1 MTAQRVGQESRHN
14 ILMPLKRKEFSLRNL
29 PVQLSLIAIGI
40 PTLVLVL
47 FGVFRIHTQTNIL
60 ENELKIT
67 LKNEIVQ
74 LSASLSTALF
84 NFDDE
89 TCKVIS
95 EAALK
100 KSEILK
106 ITVWDLEQEYLSFQ
120 DDFFTMVGNKSEI
133 RTIEYPILF
142 KNEKIGKVQIVAT
155 TIFLDASIARLKKS
169 SVIQVI
175 VLDLILGLVLIVV
188 LNIRFVRPLQDLQ
201 QSSEK
206 IATGQLDYPINVHR
220 NDELGALADNLV
232 MMRDAVKEKMDSLQ
246 SEVDQHQK
254 TSIALEKS
262 ESFLRLIIDLIP
274 HMIFVKNM
282 DGRYLVV
289 NQAVAYDLDTS
300 VEALTGRLHS
310 EVSLDPESAKKMLKD
325 DQMVI
330 ETGKTLSLLTETHLA
345 STKESK
351 WYSTKKIP
359 FTAPDGDK
367 GVVGI
372 TIDITELKQAEEEL
386 KKTKNY
392 IDNIINSMP
401 SALFSLDRELNIVL
415 WNYKAEKIFGIT
427 SGSAINNYLGDV
439 LKRMK
444 PFLENINNT
453 IKTGEPHYFPKQITQ
468 TKEGIVYEDITV
480 YPLIGESIEGAVIR
494 VDDVTEHV
502 RMEEMVVQSEKML
515 SIGGLAAG
523 MAHEI
528 NNPLAGMMQNAQ
540 VAMRRIQGEIPASIQ
555 AAEEVGISM
564 DQIREFMEKRGM
576 IRQLGLIHE
585 AGIRA
590 SKIVQNML
598 SFSRKDFSGKTQQDI
613 ADLLEQTLE
622 LAKSDYDLKR
632 KYDFKK
638 IKIVR
643 EFDENAPLVMCE
655 VSKMQQVFFNI
666 LKNSAEA
673 MQELET
679 LTDPTFYLRVKS
691 RGSFVRIEIEDNG
704 PGMIEDIRKRIFE
717 PFFTTK
723 PVGKGTGLGLSIVK
737 KLVIQ
742 MGGTVQLQRNEANG
756 TTVTFT
762 LIADKCESA
771 AAVPATTNSPAPILT
786 SPGRRLSVLVVEDE
800 LINRQILQAILT
812 KFGHQ
817 TTVAED
823 GRIAL
828 ELLKSNYFDIILM
841 DVQMPELDGIETT
854 KIIRT
859 SPSYQHTRNVP
870 IIALTAYAMADD
882 KDKCLQAGMNNYL
895 AKPVDIKILERSL
908 KNLTT
913 VN

>member
-1 MTAQRVGQESRHN
+1 MTVDNVTQAPKHK
-14 ILMPLKRKEFSLRNL
+14 ILMPQKRKKYSIKSL

-40 PTLVLVL
+40 PTFVLAL
-47 FGVFRIHTQTNIL
+47 FGVFQIHTQASIL
-60 ENELKIT
+60 ENELNVT
-67 LKNEIVQ
+67 LKNEAAQ

-89 TCKVIS
+89 TCTAIS

-100 KSEILK
+100 KSEILT

-120 DDFFTMVGNKSEI
+120 DDSFSMVKNDSEI
-133 RTIEYPILF
+133 RTIEYPIFF
-142 KNEKIGKVQIVAT
+142 KNEKIGKVRIVAT
-155 TIFLDASIARLKKS
+155 TFFLDASIARFKIS
-169 SVIQVI
+169 SILQVI
-175 VLDLILGLVLIVV
+175 VLDLTLGLVLVLV
-188 LNIRFVRPLQDLQ
+188 LNIRFVRPLQELQ
-201 QSSEK
+201 HSSEK
-206 IATGQLDYPINVHR
+206 IATDQLDYPINVHR

-232 MMRDAVKEKMDSLQ
+232 MMRDAVKEKMNSLQ

-274 HMIFVKNM
+274 HMIFVKNI

-289 NQAVAYDLDTS
+289 NKAVAEDFDTS
-300 VEALTGRLHS
+300 VEKLTGRLHS
-310 EVSLDPESAKKMLKD
+310 DVVLESELAKKMLKD
-325 DQMVI
+325 DQTVI
-330 ETGKTLSLLTETHLA
+330 ENGQTLSFLTETRLA

-359 FTAPDGDK
+359 FTALDGDR

-372 TIDITELKQAEEEL
+372 TIDITELKQAEQEL
-386 KKTKNY
+386 KQTKNY

-401 SALFSLDRELNIVL
+401 SALFSLDRQQNVVL
-415 WNYKAEKIFGIT
+415 WNHKAEKLFGIT
-427 SGSAINNYLGDV
+427 AELAINRYLGDV

-444 PFLENINNT
+444 PFLDNIGET
-453 IKTGEPHYFPKQITQ
+453 IKTGEPHYFPKKPIQ
-468 TKEGIVYEDITV
+468 TREGVAYEDITV

-540 VAMRRIQGEIPASIQ
+540 VVMRRIQGEIPASIET
-555 AAEEVGISM
+555 AKEVGISM
-564 DQIREFMEKRGM
+564 DQIRQFMEKRGM

-598 SFSRKDFSGKTQQDI
+598 SFSRKEFSGKIQQDI

-632 KYDFKK
+632 QYDFKK
-638 IKIVR
+638 IKIIR
-643 EFDENAPLVMCE
+643 EFDKKAPLVMCE
-655 VSKMQQVFFNI
+655 VSKIQQVFFNI

-673 MQELET
+673 MQELEM
-679 LTDPTFYLRVKS
+679 LTDPTFYLRV
-691 RGSFVRIEIEDNG
+691 RPTGRFVRIEIEDNG
-704 PGMIEDIRKRIFE
+704 PGMIEETRKRIFE

-723 PVGKGTGLGLSIVK
+723 SVGKGTGLGLSVSYFIVTDNHHGK
-737 KLVIQ
+737 MNVMSEPGK
-742 MGGTVQLQRNEANG
+742 GTRFIIHL
-756 TTVTFT
+756 
-762 LIADKCESA
+762 
-771 AAVPATTNSPAPILT
+771 P
-786 SPGRRLSVLVVEDE
+786 
-800 LINRQILQAILT
+800 
-812 KFGHQ
+812 
-817 TTVAED
+817 VA
-823 GRIAL
+823 
-828 ELLKSNYFDIILM
+828 
-841 DVQMPELDGIETT
+841 
-854 KIIRT
+854 
-859 SPSYQHTRNVP
+859 
-870 IIALTAYAMADD
+870 
-882 KDKCLQAGMNNYL
+882 
-895 AKPVDIKILERSL
+895 
-908 KNLTT
+908 
-913 VN
+913 